1 MPNVEKQRE
10 RLISLLKELFQLDQ
24 PDLDFGFYRIM
35 HAKAGQVTK
44 FLEEDLL
51 GIIQGA
57 FGEADEARVAKARV
71 AYEAARKQAV
81 EYGAPDPDATEP
93 VKKAKAVWD
102 AAKDSGSNEGDVYD
116 HLYRFFERYY
126 DSGDFMSRRYFARET
141 DGKAAPYAVPYDGRE
156 VYLHWSNRDQYYIK
170 TSEYLANFT
179 FDPTQAKEFQTHHG
193 ALLAQKP
200 LKVHCHIVSASEGEH
215 NNVKAS
221 EQTERYFIIHEP
233 EPVRIETGDSG
244 EPELF
249 IQFQYRPDP
258 EKTGQEGTWRKKR
271 LTEAAE
277 KVKAL
282 LPTLEGADDFVTAL
296 MTPAPTE
303 TEKDRALLEK
313 YLAQY
318 TARNTMDYFIHK
330 DLGGFLRRELDFYIK
345 NEVMR
350 LDDIESADAPRVETY
365 LAKIKVLRRIA
376 YYLIDFLAQLEDFQK
391 KLWLKKKFVVDTQY
405 CITLDRVPEEFYP
418 EIAANEAQREEW
430 SSICS
435 FPKSNALPKRSDTKS
450 RTLVLDTAYFSDRF
464 VEKLTSKIDVSSE
477 ALDGLLINSENSD
490 GLNLI
495 RHSATGSVK
504 SIYIDPPFNTGD
516 DGFVYKDNYPHS
528 SWLSLIRTRLIQA
541 LPLLDQ
547 SGTFSISIGPE
558 EIGSLRFI
566 CDDIFGET
574 NRLPLVTVKRGSVT
588 GHKVIN
594 PGVVTISDYLLTY
607 AKKKKSWIGND
618 VYSER
623 ERDVRYNQF
632 ILNRSKSHTEWSFC
646 SLLDAFSEHT
656 GIEKRQLRKHFGDEL
671 ETKVVDFVSENADAV
686 VQTVTVDRAGV
697 GADFLA
703 AVDRSADEPGVV
715 HLHART
721 GNPDVYLLGGKKI
734 IFYADKLQTIGDRRV
749 TAERA
754 SDIWLDVL
762 PNDLHNEGGV
772 ELKKGKKPEALL
784 ARIIEM
790 STGKSDV
797 VLDFFLGSGTAS
809 ATAQKMGRKWIGIE
823 AAAYF
828 REKSLARMKQT
839 LAGDTRGVSKMF
851 NWKGGGAFK
860 YFRLETYED
869 TLNNLALRSSPAKHG
884 RLVMLG
890 DGPFAALAMILRR
903 LRPPLLPAQPLELE
917 PLHRAA
923 MRTRHEVASLIRRLE
938 LALDARQP
946 PDRGRRDQQHLAPMR
961 EGQRPGFGQ
970 RDRITFLVRR
980 GRIGIDLVEED
991 VARRGGPQADR
1002 RVRACHDQDA
1012 TREFLGQH
1020 RVAGIAGPR
1029 GLHPLAQLRAFI
1041 DQRIDPLARVS
1052 LGQFHR
1058 RLDGQHRAR
1067 CLVDDEADPVVP
1079 RLGRADL
1086 RSLAHVGR
1094 AHRAIPPRFGRGAAR
1109 EHPVPVRPFRHG
1121 QVRVG
1126 PKPAAPGTQDLRR
1139 AVEPGQAIVTMLA
1152 IIGSRAGPRRVRRGG
1167 RVHVSPEPSASR
1179 QAPRRDR
1186 PPSAP
1191 PRAQASSPMNPVP
1204 PAPAGTP
1211 APAPGPGRSV
1221 LPSASGD
1228 GCASPVPSA
1237 PRSRSS
1243 PGRASL
1249 SRIGRG
1255 NGN

>member
-51 GIIQGA
+51 GIIRNA
-57 FGEADEARVAKARV
+57 FGEADGARVEKAKA
-71 AYEAARKQAV
+71 AYEAARKQA
-81 EYGAPDPDATEP
+81 EDFGAPDPDAAP
-93 VKKAKAVWD
+93 KVKEAKAAWD

-126 DSGDFMSRRYFARET
+126 DNGDFISRRYFARET

-156 VYLHWSNRDQYYIK
+156 VYLHWANRDQYYIK
-170 TSEYLANFT
+170 TSEYLTNFT
-179 FDPTQAKEFQTHHG
+179 FDPTQAKEFKGKHG
-193 ALLAQKP
+193 ALFEQKP
-200 LKVHCHIVSASEGEH
+200 LKVHCRIVSASEGEH

-233 EPVRIETGDSG
+233 EPVKIVTGDTG
-244 EPELF
+244 EPELV

-271 LTEAAE
+271 LAEAAD

-282 LPTLEGADDFVTAL
+282 LPKLEGADDYVTAL

-303 TEKDRALLEK
+303 AEKDRTLLEK

-318 TARNTMDYFIHK
+318 TGRNTMDYFIHK

-350 LDDIESADAPRVETY
+350 LDDIESADAPLVEVY
-365 LAKIKVLRRIA
+365 LAKVKVLRRIA
-376 YYLIDFLAQLEDFQK
+376 QHLIDFLAQLEDFQK
-391 KLWLKKKFVVDTQY
+391 RLWLKKKFVVDAQY
-405 CITLDRVPEEFYP
+405 CITLDRIPEEFYP
-418 EIAANEAQREEW
+418 EIAANKAQREEW
-430 SSICS
+430 SSICD
-435 FPKSNALPKRSDTKS
+435 FPKSNSLPKRSDAQA
-450 RTLVLDTAYFSDRF
+450 RNLVLDTAYFSAPF
-464 VEKLTSKIDVSSE
+464 VEKLVSKIDVSSE
-477 ALDGLLINSENSD
+477 ALDGLLVNSENSD
-490 GLNLI
+490 GLNII
-495 RHSATGSVK
+495 RRSTTEGVK

-528 SWLSLIRTRLIQA
+528 SWLSLIRTRLTQA

-547 SGTFSISIGPE
+547 SGAFSISIGPE
-558 EIGSLRFI
+558 EIGSLRFL

-632 ILNRSKSHTEWSFC
+632 IRNRAESHTEWSFC
-646 SLLDAFSEHT
+646 SLLDAFSEHV
-656 GIEKRQLRKHFGDEL
+656 GVEKRQLRKHFGDEL
-671 ETKVVDFVSENADAV
+671 ESEIVDFVSENADAV

-697 GADFLA
+697 GADFLV

-790 STGKSDV
+790 STNKSDV

-839 LAGDTRGVSKMF
+839 LAGDARGVSKMF

-860 YFRLETYED
+860 YLRLETYED
-869 TLNNLALRSSPAKHG
+869 ALNNLAFRWSPTAFEASRDFARDYMLRYWLDFETKGSPS
-884 RLVMLG
+884 
-890 DGPFAALAMILRR
+890 
-903 LRPPLLPAQPLELE
+903 LLNIEWFDDPTAYKLK
-917 PLHRAA
+917 
-923 MRTRHEVASLIRRLE
+923 IKK
-938 LALDARQP
+938 
-946 PDRGRRDQQHLAPMR
+946 
-961 EGQRPGFGQ
+961 PGT
-970 RDRITFLVRR
+970 DEYVEKAV
-980 GRIGIDLVEED
+980 DLVE
-991 VARRGGPQADR
+991 
-1002 RVRACHDQDA
+1002 
-1012 TREFLGQH
+1012 TFNWL
-1020 RVAGIAGPR
+1020 I
-1029 GLHPLAQLRAFI
+1029 GLHVEHLDRWRGYDAAFK
-1041 DQRIDPLARVS
+1041 REVDPELPEDTNTR
-1052 LGQFHR
+1052 LM
-1058 RLDGQHRAR
+1058 LDGALKETDDGAWRFRKVEGYTLRTPGDHNDREKA
-1067 CLVDDEADPVVP
+1067 LVVWRKLTGDLEQDNLMLDEWFRKY
-1079 RLGRADL
+1079 RLSAQDTEFDVIYVNGSNNLPNL
-1086 RSLAHVGR
+1086 RKD
-1094 AHRAIPPRFGRGAAR
+1094 
-1109 EHPVPVRPFRHG
+1109 EETWKVRLIEEAFH
-1121 QVRVG
+1121 Q
-1126 PKPAAPGTQDLRR
+1126 AMWD
-1139 AVEPGQAIVTMLA
+1139 VEG
-1152 IIGSRAGPRRVRRGG
+1152 
-1167 RVHVSPEPSASR
+1167 
-1179 QAPRRDR
+1179 
-1186 PPSAP
+1186 
-1191 PRAQASSPMNPVP
+1191 
-1204 PAPAGTP
+1204 
-1211 APAPGPGRSV
+1211 
-1221 LPSASGD
+1221 
-1228 GCASPVPSA
+1228 
-1237 PRSRSS
+1237 
-1243 PGRASL
+1243 
-1249 SRIGRG
+1249 
-1255 NGN
+1255 